1 MLEAVREWP
10 LYQREVHMKL
20 RPSPVAPFSYVPG
33 IDPYSG
39 GVVASS
45 GNEIVRITL
54 AEEIPWRQGFE
65 RIEAITENDGVDRT
79 ALCAVELR
87 CPQPHSFEGF
97 IGFND
102 EYRSLLDSW
111 GLLNGDENPI
121 ARTNVAPVQY
131 APKFTSL
138 YAFSYVKP
146 SDNPDRHSFVVAGA
160 GDLMDQS
167 DLQVSSIVA
176 KDRSDREAWRSRID
190 QVCEEMEDRMMA
202 IGADWQDCTVID
214 VYCAED
220 WFSQAGEA
228 LLKRIGLAVVNGI
241 HWHVA
246 HPPIEGLR
254 FEMDVRRVGTEKVV

>member
-1 MLEAVREWP
+1 MFITVKEWG
-10 LYQREVHMKL
+10 LYQREVHMNVRL
-20 RPSPVAPFSYVPG
+20 SPVAPFSYVPG

-39 GVVASS
+39 GVVASP
-45 GNEIVRITL
+45 GNEIVRIRL
-54 AEEIPWRQGFE
+54 AEEISWREGFE
-65 RIEAITENDGVDRT
+65 RIEVITEDDGVDRT

-87 CPQPHSFEGF
+87 CPEPHSFEGF
-97 IGFND
+97 IEFND
-102 EYRSLLDSW
+102 QYRALLNSW

-131 APKFTSL
+131 APNATSL

-146 SDNPDRHSFVVAGA
+146 SDNPDRRSFVVAGA

-176 KDRSDREAWRSRID
+176 KDRSDKEAWMSRID
-190 QVCEEMEDRMMA
+190 QVCQEMEDRMTS
-202 IGADWQDCTVID
+202 IGVDWHDCTVID

-228 LLKRIGLAVVNGI
+228 LMERIGPALVNGI

-254 FEMDVRRVGTEKVV
+254 FEMDVRRVSTEKVV